1 MSGFKT
7 LAALAAALVLAPAA
21 LAQQGA
27 QVALMDGDASA
38 AYRAAGVVTAEAP
51 ATSNTLPKQQL
62 DQELRAQAS
71 KLGADAVIHVTYQ
84 MTGTAHTASG
94 VAIRYTQPAAPAAPP
109 AAPPVATLP
118 PAPLPSPQQPA
129 PAAPVPAAP
138 VAAALPAVTHAA
150 SAAQVELTEGAMN
163 GRRYVRLGPV
173 SAVSHQTSLFPKVSP
188 RQQLEEALRAEAFKQ
203 GADAVIEVKYE
214 MVNALTSRKG
224 HRAGGVAVRFE

>member
-109 AAPPVATLP
+109 VATLP

-173 SAVSHQTSLFPKVSP
+173 SAVAHQTSLFPRVSP

-203 GADAVIEVKYE
+203 GADAVIEVKYV